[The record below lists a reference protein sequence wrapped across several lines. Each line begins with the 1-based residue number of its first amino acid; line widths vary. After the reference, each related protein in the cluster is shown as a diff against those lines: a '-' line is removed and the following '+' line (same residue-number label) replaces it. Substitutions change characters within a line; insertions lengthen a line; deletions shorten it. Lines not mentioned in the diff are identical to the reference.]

1 MNTLKQSAKIILEKS
16 KTPLHYKEIT
26 RLALE
31 QWLFETSWETPD
43 SSINS
48 QIITDINKKW
58 KGSDFIKVS
67 PSTYALNLNKEI
79 ITNSKDVHNQI
90 EEIEEE
96 EKVKIES
103 WFTGKAWEHLVCS
116 ELLFRWFNAS
126 IMSVD
131 VWMDIVATKG
141 NSLISIQVKTSNL
154 NKYDTYVFDV
164 RKVSFDRHSTSNVF
178 YVFVLHWK
186 NNTDFLILPFFEMEK
201 KIKERALLPILNNT
215 RYRVNIKKRDWN
227 IYLWTKNYEVNY
239 YLNNWNIVK

>member
-1 MNTLKQSAKIILEKS
+1 MNTLKQSAKIILEQHK
-16 KTPLHYKEIT
+16 KPLHYKEIT

-48 QIITDINKKW
+48 QIIIDIKK
-58 KGSDFIKVS
+58 KGRASDFIKVA
-67 PSTYALNLNKEI
+67 PSTYNLNPNKEI
-79 ITNSKDVHNQI
+79 IEQKKEKYIQVEENQ
-90 EEIEEE
+90 EE
-96 EKVKIES
+96 EKEKIES
-103 WFTGKAWEHLVCS
+103 WYTWKAWEHLVCS

-131 VWMDIVATKG
+131 VWMDIVATKW
-141 NSLISIQVKTSNL
+141 NSLISVQFKTSNL
-154 NKYDTYVFDV
+154 NKFDTYVFDV
-164 RKVSFDRHSTSNVF
+164 RKVSFDKHNTNNVF

-227 IYLWTKNYEVNY
+227 IYLWTKSYEVNY
-239 YLNNWNIVK
+239 YLNNWSIIK